1 MIKVLCVDVNRRL
14 LILSIIVRSLS
25 ILISFGRLAV
35 KNKLANLLQQYN
47 INKENCSR
55 YSHSH
60 FS

>member
-35 KNKLANLLQQYN
+35 KNKLANLL
-47 INKENCSR
+47 
-55 YSHSH
+55 
-60 FS
+60 